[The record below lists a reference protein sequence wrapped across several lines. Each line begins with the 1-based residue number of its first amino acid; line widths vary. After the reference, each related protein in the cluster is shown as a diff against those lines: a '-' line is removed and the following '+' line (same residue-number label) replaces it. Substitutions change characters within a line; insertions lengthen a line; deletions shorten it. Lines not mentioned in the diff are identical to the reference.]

1 MDARG
6 RAVVPPSA
14 DVVVVSMPDAVLLMV
29 TGRRTE
35 ENVALVDEVRDSLVV
50 SGTSAEVIDVLW
62 S

>member
-1 MDARG
+1 M
-6 RAVVPPSA
+6 PPSA

-35 ENVALVDEVRDSLVV
+35 ENLALVDEVRDSLVV
-50 SGTSAEVIDVLW
+50 SGTCAEVIDVLW